1 MANNGR
7 TGRLAGVA
15 RFLPILNWAP
25 RYDRTWLRPD
35 IIAGLTVAALVVP
48 KSLGYAGIAGVP
60 IQHGLYAAA
69 AGALLYAVFGTSR
82 QIATNPS
89 SSLAAIAGSALILTG
104 IADDQI
110 AVEFVAG
117 IALITGVLFLAMTIF
132 KMGWISQFISRAVI
146 VGFLFGAAL
155 DVTIGELNKLT
166 GTSDDGDNAWQEF
179 WSWVDGLGDLSR
191 TTLLV
196 GVLAL
201 VALFALRA
209 VAPRL
214 PNTLI
219 VVVAGLVASALF
231 NLGDHGVELVG
242 DVPRGLPAPS
252 IPSLDVFLDN
262 LSYMLVAAVG
272 IVMVGFSQ
280 NAGYARAF
288 AIKHHYRIN
297 IDQESLAQGAANIG
311 SGVFQ
316 GIPVATSLSA
326 SSLNDHSGAKSQ
338 VASLVTGGVIVL
350 TMLVI
355 APVFS
360 VLPEPVLGAV
370 IIEAVLMGMIDLP
383 AMRRMFHVKRS
394 DFWIAIAALVGVLL
408 FGVLGGV
415 VVGVILSIGWLV
427 YTVTSPAM
435 PVLGRERGTHIFRE
449 IDIYPDDEQF
459 HGITVLSL
467 DSGLFFATSDALGD
481 RFRELIQTGE
491 PAPTAIVLDCRSVT
505 FIDSQGSAQLGELID
520 YAHTHE
526 IRFLLARVR
535 PDIIEILKRDGVIDQ
550 LGEDNIF
557 ESVNDAV
564 LAQLELAKRTPA

>member
-1 MANNGR
+1 MPEHDRATLKSR
-7 TGRLAGVA
+7 IAGL
-15 RFLPILNWAP
+15 LPIISWAP
-25 RYDRTWLRPD
+25 SYDRTWLRPD

-48 KSLGYAGIAGVP
+48 KSLGYAGIANVP

-69 AGALLYAVFGTSR
+69 AGAILYALFGTSR

-104 IADDQI
+104 IVDEQV

-117 IALITGVLFLAMTIF
+117 IALLTGVLFLAMTIF

-155 DVTIGELNKLT
+155 DVTVGELNKLT

-191 TTLLV
+191 STLFV

-214 PNTLI
+214 PGTLI
-219 VVVAGLVASALF
+219 VVVGGLLASTLF
-231 NLGDHGVELVG
+231 DLGDRGVELVG

-262 LSYMLVAAVG
+262 AVYMLIAAVG

-288 AIKHHYRIN
+288 AIKHHYRID

-311 SGVFQ
+311 SGLFQ
-316 GIPVATSLSA
+316 GIPVATSLSS
-326 SSLNDHSGAKSQ
+326 SSLNDHSGAKTQ
-338 VASLVTGGVIVL
+338 MASLVTGGVVVL
-350 TMLVI
+350 TMLAF
-355 APVFS
+355 APLFS
-360 VLPEPVLGAV
+360 DLPEPVLGAV
-370 IIEAVLMGMIDLP
+370 IIEAVLMGMIDVP

-394 DFWIAIAALVGVLL
+394 DFWIAVAALVSVLL
-408 FGVLGGV
+408 LGVLGGV
-415 VVGVILSIGWLV
+415 IVGVILSVGWLV
-427 YTVTSPAM
+427 RTVTSPAM
-435 PVLGRERGTHIFRE
+435 PLLGREHGTHIFRE
-449 IDIYPDDEQF
+449 IDVYPDDEQF
-459 HGITVLSL
+459 PGVIVFGI

-481 RFRELIQTGE
+481 RFRELMLSGE
-491 PAPTAIVLDCRSVT
+491 QPTSAVVLDCRSVT
-505 FIDSQGSAQLGELID
+505 FIDSQGSAQLGELIE
-520 YAHTHE
+520 YSRAQGIT
-526 IRFLLARVR
+526 LVLARMR
-535 PDIIEILKRDGVIDQ
+535 PQVIEILRRDGIMDQ
-550 LGEDNIF
+550 LGDDELF

-564 LAQLELAKRTPA
+564 LAQLNRAPRTPA